1 MFNNIK
7 ALYHILLNYHFFT
20 IPVVANEIYFNF
32 RYDKKLNRFKYLKSN
47 FLSDSIPCPYS
58 FLKKIKKFI
67 EKKDINLICDLGSGY
82 GKVLYFFGKINQH
95 RIDGVELDS
104 NIYQLSKSLEN
115 ERINIFNENILEF
128 NLNSK
133 NYDLYILNDP
143 LKQIDDLKKIIKKL
157 KTVDRSCHFIFIN
170 LTPEKTNIVNSNLE
184 VIESYIISKNKNIFF
199 TKSK

>member
-1 MFNNIK
+1 M
-7 ALYHILLNYHFFT
+7 
-20 IPVVANEIYFNF
+20 
-32 RYDKKLNRFKYLKSN
+32 
-47 FLSDSIPCPYS
+47 
-58 FLKKIKKFI
+58 
-67 EKKDINLICDLGSGY
+67 ICDLGSGY

-143 LKQIDDLKKIIKKL
+143 LKQIDDLEKIIKKL
-157 KTVDRSCHFIFIN
+157 KTVDRSCYFIFIN